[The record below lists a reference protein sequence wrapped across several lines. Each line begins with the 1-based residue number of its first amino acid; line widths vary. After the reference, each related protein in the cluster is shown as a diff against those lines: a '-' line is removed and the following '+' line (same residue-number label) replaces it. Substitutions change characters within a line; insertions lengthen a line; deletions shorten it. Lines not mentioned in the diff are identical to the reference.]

1 MWKLK
6 VISVRDETYE
16 RLMKVKMLLRTKSFG
31 ETIDKLVEI
40 YLDHRRRY
48 LKELVRKSKLDE
60 EEVKKIE
67 ESIKE
72 IEERKWW

>member
-1 MWKLK
+1 MK

-16 RLMKVKMLLRTKSFG
+16 RLMKVKMLLRIKSFG
-31 ETIDKLVEI
+31 EIIDKPVEI

-48 LKELVRKSKLDE
+48 LKELVRKSRLD
-60 EEVKKIE
+60 EEVKKVE

>member
-1 MWKLK
+1 MK